1 MLKKEELEM
10 ILIEA
15 VNRFEDKNGRR
26 GIHRDDVL
34 ELVNEMGGDRNDFY
48 YVMKQA
54 FGILCC
60 DEEMPERKL
69 S

>member
-15 VNRFEDKNGRR
+15 VNRFEDKNGRP

-34 ELVNEMGGDRNDFY
+34 ALVNEIGGDRNDFY
-48 YVMKQA
+48 YVMEQA
-54 FGILCC
+54 LRILCC

>member
-15 VNRFEDKNGRR
+15 VNRFENKNGRR

-54 FGILCC
+54 FGMLCC

>member
-34 ELVNEMGGDRNDFY
+34 ELVNEMGGDRSDFY
-48 YVMKQA
+48 SVLQRA
-54 FGILCC
+54 FCMLYC
-60 DEEMPERKL
+60 DVGVLERKL

>member
-1 MLKKEELEM
+1 MSKYPAIKPKMLTGEES
-10 ILIEA
+10 II
-15 VNRFEDKNGRR
+15 DKNGRP
-26 GIHRDDVL
+26 GIHRNDVL

-48 YVMKQA
+48 YVMEQA
-54 FGILCC
+54 MRIFCC

>member
-15 VNRFEDKNGRR
+15 VNRFENKNGRR

>member
-15 VNRFEDKNGRR
+15 VKRFEDKNGEP
-26 GIHRDDVL
+26 GVYSDDIK
-34 ELVNEMGGDRNDFY
+34 ELVDEMGGDKNDFY
-48 YVMKQA
+48 YVMQHA
-54 FGILCC
+54 FDVLCSGK
-60 DEEMPERKL
+60 DMPEKRL

>member
-15 VNRFEDKNGRR
+15 VNRFEDKNGRP

-34 ELVNEMGGDRNDFY
+34 ALVNEMGGDRNDFY
-48 YVMKQA
+48 YVMEQA
-54 FGILCC
+54 
-60 DEEMPERKL
+60 
-69 S
+69 

>member
-15 VNRFEDKNGRR
+15 VKRFEDKNGKP
-26 GIHRDDVL
+26 GIHRDDIL
-34 ELVNEMGGDRNDFY
+34 ELVNEMGGDRKDFY
-48 YVMKQA
+48 FVMEQA
-54 FGILCC
+54 FRILCC

>member
-15 VNRFEDKNGRR
+15 VKRFEDKNGKP
-26 GIHRDDVL
+26 GIHRDDIL
-34 ELVNEMGGDRNDFY
+34 ELVNEMGGDKNDFY
-48 YVMKQA
+48 YVMQQA
-54 FGILCC
+54 FDILCC
-60 DEEMPERKL
+60 GEEMPEKRL

>member
-54 FGILCC
+54 FGMLCC

>member
-54 FGILCC
+54 FGILC
-60 DEEMPERKL
+60 
-69 S
+69 